1 MNMAKS
7 SIEKV
12 GGETAIASV
21 INKFGDKLWFQIII
35 AFWLVIGPILFVANP
50 FINNYL
56 DKKTSVETNKERIES
71 HRTAFEYSKQAY
83 AVVKKTMNDYLPKI
97 GCDYIFLIEYHN
109 GNENVMTGIQFC
121 RFDMTIQ
128 ASSKDLSYIPV
139 DKFKDDIVAR
149 YDILLSNE
157 LAENKLLF
165 YTADDFEKVD
175 RYLAY
180 QLTAINAKEYA
191 VINLI
196 NKNNKVF
203 GSLLCISD
211 KNNKQE
217 INQTQVLM
225 CAREIE
231 TTFNNIKL

>member
-56 DKKTSVETNKERIES
+56 DKKTSVETNRERIES

-191 VINLI
+191 VVNLI

>member
-1 MNMAKS
+1 MAKS

-50 FINNYL
+50 FISNYL
-56 DKKTSVETNKERIES
+56 DKKTSIETNKERIES

-83 AVVKKTMNDYLPKI
+83 AVIKKTMNDYLPKI

-165 YTADDFEKVD
+165 YTSDDFEKVD

-191 VINLI
+191 VVNLI

-217 INQTQVLM
+217 INQTKVLM

-231 TTFNNIKL
+231 TTFNNTKL

>member
-1 MNMAKS
+1 MTKVTNGNIEGS
-7 SIEKV
+7 SAV
-12 GGETAIASV
+12 SAL
-21 INKFGDKLWFQIII
+21 INKLGDKLWFQIII
-35 AFWLVIGPILFVANP
+35 GFWLVIGPVLFIASP
-50 FINNYL
+50 FLNQYL
-56 DKKTSVETNKERIES
+56 NKQSNEETNRERIES
-71 HRTAFEYSKQAY
+71 HRTAFENSKQAY
-83 AVVKKTMNDYLPKI
+83 AVVKKTMNDYLLKV

-149 YDILLSNE
+149 YDILLSEE
-157 LAENKLLF
+157 LNDNKLLF
-165 YTADDFEKVD
+165 YTAEDFERVD

-180 QLTAINAKEYA
+180 QLTSIEAKEYA
-191 VINLI
+191 LLNLTD
-196 NKNNKVF
+196 KKGKVF

-211 KNNKQE
+211 KNNPRT
-217 INQTQVLM
+217 INQTQVVM

-231 TTFNNIKL
+231 TIFNNSPKGR